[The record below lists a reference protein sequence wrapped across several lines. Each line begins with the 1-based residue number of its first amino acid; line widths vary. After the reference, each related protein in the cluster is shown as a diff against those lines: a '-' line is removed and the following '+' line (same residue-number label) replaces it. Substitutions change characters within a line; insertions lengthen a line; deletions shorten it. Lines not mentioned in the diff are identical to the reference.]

1 MASGEITVKIVDADS
16 FAALA
21 DLLERMEDGEVWS
34 VDLAC
39 EELRSIMEGLKVNS
53 EHAS

>member
-21 DLLERMEDGEVWS
+21 DLLERMEDGDVWS
-34 VDLAC
+34 VELAS
-39 EELRSIMEGLKVNS
+39 EELRSIMERLMVKTVG
-53 EHAS
+53 EP